1 MGHSIP
7 DNFYSCDQVRE
18 LDRRIIQEQG
28 ISGIQL
34 MKKAARSAF
43 YHALATWEG
52 AHDWLVLCGGGN
64 NGGDGYIF
72 AALAAQKKHRVAVF
86 AVVDPASLK
95 DDALRA
101 YQFALQEGVQL
112 QPFSVDGAKAALS
125 ENTIIVDALL
135 GTGVRGPVRDPFVA
149 AIQWIN
155 QSGRRTVSL
164 DIPSGLCGDTGI
176 ALGEAVNASLTVTF
190 IAIKAGLLT
199 HQGPR
204 FCGQLRCADLDADPA
219 IVNALEPVAR
229 APQRSALRARL
240 PQRLPD
246 AHKGA
251 FGHVM
256 IIGGDHGYGGA
267 ALLACESAA
276 VSGAGLTSV
285 ATRPE
290 HVTAVLIRRPEVM
303 VIGIDSGQAL
313 EPHLTRPDVLVV
325 GPGLGQTAWSEQVL
339 QQALLSRLPMVLD
352 ADALNILAGGR
363 LSLPAGAD
371 CVLTPH
377 PGEAARLLGCSVAE
391 VQADRFTAVRA
402 LQSRYGG
409 VIILKGAGSLIC
421 DGKTVVLASVGNA
434 GLARGGTG
442 DLLSGLIGG
451 LMAQGVSAFE
461 AAQLAVCIHGD
472 AAVAAAPETGL
483 SGMLA
488 SELVPYIRRLLSE

>member
-1 MGHSIP
+1 
-7 DNFYSCDQVRE
+7 
-18 LDRRIIQEQG
+18 
-28 ISGIQL
+28 
-34 MKKAARSAF
+34 
-43 YHALATWEG
+43 
-52 AHDWLVLCGGGN
+52 
-64 NGGDGYIF
+64 
-72 AALAAQKKHRVAVF
+72 
-86 AVVDPASLK
+86 
-95 DDALRA
+95 
-101 YQFALQEGVQL
+101 
-112 QPFSVDGAKAALS
+112 
-125 ENTIIVDALL
+125 
-135 GTGVRGPVRDPFVA
+135 
-149 AIQWIN
+149 
-155 QSGRRTVSL
+155 
-164 DIPSGLCGDTGI
+164 
-176 ALGEAVNASLTVTF
+176 
-190 IAIKAGLLT
+190 
-199 HQGPR
+199 
-204 FCGQLRCADLDADPA
+204 
-219 IVNALEPVAR
+219 
-229 APQRSALRARL
+229 
-240 PQRLPD
+240 
-246 AHKGA
+246 
-251 FGHVM
+251 
-256 IIGGDHGYGGA
+256 
-267 ALLACESAA
+267 
-276 VSGAGLTSV
+276 
-285 ATRPE
+285 
-290 HVTAVLIRRPEVM
+290 M

-377 PGEAARLLGCSVAE
+377 PGEAARLLGCSVAQ